1 MRGGSFHNKMVDE
14 VVAVFLRNGWKVD
27 TEFLCRASGVT
38 TFLDINATKGD
49 DRIACEVETSIRHV
63 IDNVRK
69 AKALRVRL
77 WVVVPSRKL
86 CRLAKHKLSRPD
98 FLDSSG
104 EVFVFLLDE
113 VESQLS
119 RGGKRHL
126 G

>member
-69 AKALRVRL
+69 AKALRVKL

-86 CRLAKHKLSRPD
+86 RRLVKLKLRGSD
-98 FLDSSG
+98 LLHSSG
-104 EVFVFLLDE
+104 EVSVLLLDE
-113 VESQLS
+113 AESQLD
-119 RGGKRHL
+119 GGN
-126 G
+126 